1 MNKKP
6 RCSPDRLAWD
16 NLAAGA
22 LELARQMPPGPER
35 NEALK
40 LAGQL
45 RSTADAVFPR
55 RVGRESKRHSGC
67 LGSIARRRYAGGSVL
82 TRVEMVALIRAS
94 FTIGNHFVW
103 GSHGCASRDKHRV
116 LRVTASSRMGSL
128 RRDWAKMRVL

>member
-1 MNKKP
+1 
-6 RCSPDRLAWD
+6 
-16 NLAAGA
+16 
-22 LELARQMPPGPER
+22 MPPGPER

-116 LRVTASSRMGSL
+116 LR
-128 RRDWAKMRVL
+128 RDCVQSNGLAQARLGENAGAVDPA